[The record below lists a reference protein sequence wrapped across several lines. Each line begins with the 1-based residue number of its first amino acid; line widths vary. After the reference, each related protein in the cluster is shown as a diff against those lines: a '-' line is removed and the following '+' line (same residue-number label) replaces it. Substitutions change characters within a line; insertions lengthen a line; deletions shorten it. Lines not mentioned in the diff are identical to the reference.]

1 MAQPTWNTPAGSLGS
16 FPSQIAFVSQ
26 LSATANSP
34 ATSITSYIL
43 ISGSLPDGV
52 SLNTTTGLISGTPDV
67 VPNQTISTFVI
78 RATDN
83 LDNIRDR
90 TFSITITGTAVPQ
103 FTTPGGSI
111 LNTVDSIWIETQ
123 IQYDNPL
130 NSTILIRLN
139 QGLLP
144 PGLEINELGLIRGY
158 AQPPV
163 TNVTLSSVVTAA
175 IETTSDN
182 IITCLSTSGFRE
194 GRTIVFTGTTF
205 GSIVASTTYYIKSV
219 IDSFTFT
226 ISQTQFGPTVP
237 LTDATG
243 YMIAT
248 LPSISVGQPTIRT
261 YSFGLILESD
271 LGSDSQTYAITVTN
285 QQISNLANTRPPTI
299 LNTRPLT
306 FIIDPNDP
314 YYGYYIT
321 PPPESDQTTTP
332 PNTPAYI
339 GQIVSDNYFSF
350 KVIGYDFDDDILVY
364 NYNNLPTGLT
374 GDTATGWIT
383 GTPTLANNSI
393 EEQQFGVQ
401 VYKSINNA
409 IQSAFFNF
417 YYVIANDI
425 RGEIIWITPS
435 DLGTILNGTVSTKFV
450 KAESD
455 VTLSYIITDGD
466 LPPNLILL
474 SNGEITGYVADQ
486 PTNTL
491 LTVGDSTVF
500 TFTIQAY
507 SEDYAVIQSEK
518 TFTITVLQEFS
529 QPTDTLYITAA
540 PSIEDRIKINSLL
553 YNNTLI
559 PPEMLYRATDINF
572 GKATSVVY
580 EHAYG
585 IYASDIDQYIQAI
598 TKNYY
603 WRNIVLGQLETAV
616 ARNDNGDIIYE
627 VVYSKVID
635 NLINPEGI
643 SIPLRITWP
652 TPIDLGLGPWYTSI
666 TDNFTSYAFYEES
679 NVTLTCTATSSTDNL
694 ITCSDTT
701 DLEIGK
707 KIVFSGTTFGNI
719 VAGTTYYVYS
729 KPDIATFSISTE
741 SYDGTEFVLTDD
753 SGSMDVTL
761 YQPTY
766 YASLTPGFAR
776 VLYPNSLPNMRQR
789 VGIEL
794 GQEFDSRILPLWMT
808 SQQPNGN
815 TLGYVP
821 AWVICYTK
829 PGFAETIKNN
839 INNDWPY
846 TLNQINFKLDRFT
859 VNKSLTYDWDNTV
872 DPPEWTSLP
881 SATPA
886 PDPID
891 SEDFYVL
898 FPRRTIL
905 PDESQ

>member
-491 LTVGDSTVF
+491 LAVGDSTVF

>member
-34 ATSITSYIL
+34 ASSITSYIL

-491 LTVGDSTVF
+491 LAVGDSTVF

>member
-34 ATSITSYIL
+34 ASSITSYIL

-374 GDTATGWIT
+374 GDTSTGWIT

-491 LTVGDSTVF
+491 LAVGDSTVF

>member
-1 MAQPTWNTPAGSLGS
+1 MAQPTWNTSAGSLGS
-16 FPSQIAFVSQ
+16 FPSQIAFATQ

-34 ATSITSYIL
+34 AASITSYVL
-43 ISGSLPDGV
+43 ISGNLPDGM
-52 SLNTTTGLISGTPDV
+52 SLNTTSGVISGTPDV
-67 VPNQTISTFVI
+67 VPNQTTSTFVV

-103 FTTPGGSI
+103 FTTPGGNI
-111 LNTVDSIWIETQ
+111 LTTVDSIWIETQ

-130 NSTILIRLN
+130 NATVLIRLN

-175 IETTSDN
+175 VETTSDN

-194 GRTIVFTGTTF
+194 GRTIVFTGTVF
-205 GSIVASTTYYIKSV
+205 GSIVVSTTYYIKSV

-226 ISQTQFGPTVP
+226 ISATQFGPTVP

-271 LGSDSQTYAITVTN
+271 LGTDSQTYAITVSN
-285 QQISNLANTRPPTI
+285 QRLTNLANTRPPTI

-374 GDTATGWIT
+374 GDTSTGWIT
-383 GTPTLANNSI
+383 GTPTLANDSI

-450 KAESD
+450 RAESD
-455 VTLSYIITDGD
+455 VTLSYIVTGGD
-466 LPPNLILL
+466 LPPNLTLL

-491 LTVGDSTVF
+491 LSVGDSTVF

-559 PPEMLYRATDINF
+559 PPEMLYRATDYNF

-598 TKNYY
+598 TRNYY

-627 VVYSKVID
+627 VVYSSVID
-635 NLINPEGI
+635 NLINPEGV

-666 TDNFTSYAFYEES
+666 TDNFTSYAFYEAS

-707 KIVFSGTTFGNI
+707 KVVFSGTTFGNI
-719 VAGTTYYVYS
+719 VAGDTYYVYS
-729 KPDIATFSISTE
+729 KPDISTFSISTE
-741 SYDGTEFVLTDD
+741 SYDGTEFVLTTDT
-753 SGSMDVTL
+753 GSMDVTL

-766 YASLTPGFAR
+766 YASLTPGYAR

-808 SQQPNGN
+808 SQQPDGN

-846 TLNQINFKLDRFT
+846 KLNQINFKLDRFT

-872 DPPEWTSLP
+872 DPPDWTSLP

>member
-1 MAQPTWNTPAGSLGS
+1 
-16 FPSQIAFVSQ
+16 
-26 LSATANSP
+26 
-34 ATSITSYIL
+34 
-43 ISGSLPDGV
+43 
-52 SLNTTTGLISGTPDV
+52 
-67 VPNQTISTFVI
+67 
-78 RATDN
+78 
-83 LDNIRDR
+83 
-90 TFSITITGTAVPQ
+90 
-103 FTTPGGSI
+103 
-111 LNTVDSIWIETQ
+111 
-123 IQYDNPL
+123 
-130 NSTILIRLN
+130 
-139 QGLLP
+139 
-144 PGLEINELGLIRGY
+144 
-158 AQPPV
+158 
-163 TNVTLSSVVTAA
+163 
-175 IETTSDN
+175 
-182 IITCLSTSGFRE
+182 
-194 GRTIVFTGTTF
+194 
-205 GSIVASTTYYIKSV
+205 
-219 IDSFTFT
+219 
-226 ISQTQFGPTVP
+226 
-237 LTDATG
+237 
-243 YMIAT
+243 MIAT

-374 GDTATGWIT
+374 GDTSTGWIT

-491 LTVGDSTVF
+491 LAVGDSTVF